1 MRHRRRLRNGWLNQI
16 FAFFVLVLLSAR
28 ALGAVTSSEDYVYVF
43 TEDPSSFNYLN
54 DQRLSNT
61 QHVANFVDGLLEH
74 DRCGVLRPSLA
85 ERWEVN
91 DDYTVWTFNLRKGVT
106 WVSADLE
113 PYADIKA
120 QDWVD
125 AMQYILDNKSA
136 LVYLVDGVVKN
147 AGAYLE
153 GKITDFSQVGVKAKG
168 DYVLEYTLE
177 KPTPY
182 FDTML
187 THTAYYPVNGEFL
200 RSKGKDFGMVDK
212 NGILYNGAYVLSN
225 YMPTSVIEYDANPI
239 YWDKD
244 HVYIKHV
251 KYVYFDGKDSDSLFD
266 NFDAGVYVAAPICT
280 EDEALFARA
289 QAKYKGS
296 IFRARQDST
305 SFVYAFNY
313 DRDAY
318 ASPAD
323 STRGRSPK
331 SDQAKAD
338 TKHAILNRNFRK
350 AIFFGTDR
358 PTILAQRYGEENKY
372 AVIRNSYTAP
382 GLSFDKVGRDY
393 VKYVEDALKARNPA
407 DFPSSFKIDDAQD
420 PYYDP
425 AKAKAYMA
433 KAKAELTGQGVKFP
447 IELDVATDTSSIKD
461 MKMQKSFK
469 SSLEALFG
477 TDTVV
482 VNLIEMDEESYGA
495 STYYA
500 ETGSQS
506 NYDIGGTA
514 GWSPEYGDPYTFLQT
529 LEPIVGALL
538 ASIGIDPSDE
548 GSDKAA
554 ATAIGL
560 YDYAKK
566 VEAGNAEYEDYSKRL
581 RLFAEAEAQLLDDAI
596 MLPYMSFGGAFLVS
610 RVIPY
615 TAARAAY
622 GVDEYKL
629 KGVIVGDEVVSLAER
644 EECRQVWEKQC
655 QAEYQQAEKYTQMNQ

>member
-1 MRHRRRLRNGWLNQI
+1 MRHRRRLWDRWLNHI
-16 FAFFVLVLLSAR
+16 FALFVLALLGVGAV
-28 ALGAVTSSEDYVYVF
+28 GAVTPPSEDYVYVF
-43 TEDPSSFNYLN
+43 TEDPSSFNYLT
-54 DQRLSNT
+54 DQRLATT

-74 DRCGVLRPSLA
+74 DAYGVLRPSLA
-85 ERWEVN
+85 ESWKVN
-91 DDYTVWTFNLRKGVT
+91 DDDTVWTFNLRKGVT
-106 WVSADLE
+106 WVTADLE
-113 PYADIKA
+113 PYADVKA

-125 AMQYILDNKSA
+125 AMKYMLDNKSP
-136 LVYLVDGVVKN
+136 LVYLVDGFVKN
-147 AGAYLE
+147 AGAYLR
-153 GKITDFSQVGVKAKG
+153 GRITDFSQVGVKAKG
-168 DYVLEYTLE
+168 DYILEYTLE

-187 THTAYYPVNGEFL
+187 TSFAYYPVNGEFL
-200 RSKGKDFGMVDK
+200 RSKGKDFGKVDK

-225 YMPTSVIEYDANPI
+225 YTPTSVIGYDANPS
-239 YWDKD
+239 YWDRGR
-244 HVYIKHV
+244 VYIKHV
-251 KYVYFDGKDSDSLFD
+251 KYLYFDGGNPDSLFD
-266 NFDAGVYVAAPICT
+266 NFDAGVYVAAPIST
-280 EDEALFARA
+280 EDGALFVRA
-289 QAKYKGS
+289 QEKYKDS

-305 SFVYAFNY
+305 SFVYAFNF
-313 DRDAY
+313 DRGAY

-323 STRGRSPK
+323 ATKGRSPK
-331 SDQAKAD
+331 SNQAKAD

-350 AIFFGTDR
+350 AIFFGIDR
-358 PTILAQRYGEENKY
+358 PTILAQRCGEENKH
-372 AVIRNSYTAP
+372 AAIRNSYTAP
-382 GLSFDKVGRDY
+382 GLSFDKAGKDY
-393 VKYVEDALKARNPA
+393 VKYLEDALKARNPA
-407 DFPSSFKIDDAQD
+407 DFPADFTIDDAQD

-433 KAKAELTGQGVKFP
+433 KAKAELTAQGVKFP

-461 MKMQKSFK
+461 MKMQRALKSG
-469 SSLEALFG
+469 LEALFG
-477 TDTVV
+477 TDTVA
-482 VNLIEMDEESYGA
+482 VNLVEMDEENYGA

-506 NYDIGGTA
+506 NYDIGSTA

-529 LEPIVGALL
+529 LEPVVGALL
-538 ASIGIDPSDE
+538 TSIGLDPVDE

-629 KGVIVGDEVVSLAER
+629 KGVIVGGGVVSLAER
-644 EECRQVWEKQC
+644 EQYRQEWEKQRR
-655 QAEYQQAEKYTQMNQ
+655 AAYH